1 MWLYLWALME
11 SWLMAVD
18 CVERYAKS
26 WSCIQGSSRNH
37 VNEGKTNNHRW
48 MLYSVYAVL
57 GVNSWSC
64 HGEIER
70 DDLTLYSAMMV
81 ELWTR
86 KRDGGWRLER
96 YGGYEQ
102 IWEIRG
108 TTCLIGLG
116 RPRIGVSSRR
126 IGTGTCRIGDG
137 QLTRTRNSRKS
148 QFLMMISPISSNL
161 CRSCAQ
167 LYHHLRTRS

>member
-1 MWLYLWALME
+1 ME

-18 CVERYAKS
+18 RVGRYAES
-26 WSCIQGSSRNH
+26 WSYILGSTRNH
-37 VNEGKTNNHRW
+37 VNEGKTNNLGW

-70 DDLTLYSAMMV
+70 DDLTLCSAMMV
-81 ELWTR
+81 ELWTT
-86 KRDGGWRLER
+86 KRDGGWRWER
-96 YGGYEQ
+96 YGGYER
-102 IWEIRG
+102 IWAIRG

-116 RPRIGVSSRR
+116 RPRIGVSSRW
-126 IGTGTCRIGDG
+126 IGTRTCRIGDG

-148 QFLMMISPISSNL
+148 QFLMMISPISCDLSL
-161 CRSCAQ
+161 SCAQ